1 MNLEISHLPRS
12 FWAQPR
18 NRDHLQKQIELLL
31 RDPPPVTPPTPKSM
45 TDRQNSR
52 VESASKRVKEMAT
65 IYLSNKEE
73 LVREESRDSNRLNIV
88 DIDPMEFDNE
98 ARELYEW
105 SQYL

>member
-1 MNLEISHLPRS
+1 
-12 FWAQPR
+12 
-18 NRDHLQKQIELLL
+18 
-31 RDPPPVTPPTPKSM
+31 M